1 MSDSLTILW
10 NLCCSRTSQTL
21 TKQLP
26 IIEAFRFS
34 TLEIK
39 QDD

>member
-10 NLCCSRTSQTL
+10 NLCCSRTPQTL
-21 TKQLP
+21 RQQLP
-26 IIEAFRFS
+26 VIEAFRFS
-34 TLEIK
+34 TLEMK